1 MLDTI
6 VLTLPIH
13 HFRILNSDL
22 FQPSARGM
30 YSQPYIAQVNWVR
43 KCVQNPTK
51 EDERLWIYKPRL
63 TYIRRWDGKVEH
75 YSLKVE
81 FSVPKLLYGNNFDEL
96 SDADFPLVIKV
107 LKEKLLDMWVQ
118 VFDGRLEMAI
128 VSTIHYGKNIILQD
142 HTSVCRVLSLI
153 AKTNISNRFDTAQTD
168 YKNGWDLFR
177 IHSKS
182 FQIVLY
188 DKIADLNKSQ
198 DRWEDKDMKKIN
210 YQMSLFGDIQRNES
224 RKYHRTFEVLRF
236 EIRFMN
242 KQKLKNIFKELLIPL
257 EEPFTFRDAFCME
270 NARKILEHHWNIFM
284 IDLRMLEFLEMKP
297 IDRWNQIMQSSKKR
311 TPTKVLA
318 LAQLAELLSN
328 NALREVQKQ
337 FETLYSWASLKRLY
351 KELKEFQ
358 GKENTFTFITI
369 INEALKTYNPLQIKK
384 YLYTDVNN
392 SKL

>member
-1 MLDTI
+1 MHT
-6 VLTLPIH
+6 P
-13 HFRILNSDL
+13 
-22 FQPSARGM
+22 
-30 YSQPYIAQVNWVR
+30 PYIAQVNWVR

-63 TYIRRWDGKVEH
+63 TYIRRYDGKDGH
-75 YSLKVE
+75 YSLKIE
-81 FSVPKLLYGNNFDEL
+81 FSAPKLLYRNNFDEL
-96 SDADFPLVIKV
+96 TESDFPLLIKT

-118 VFDGRLEMAI
+118 VFEGKLEKAI

-142 HTSVCRVLSLI
+142 HTSVSRVLSLI

-177 IHSKS
+177 IHSKT
-182 FQIVLY
+182 FQIVFY
-188 DKIADLNKSQ
+188 DKIADLNKSH

-210 YQMSLFGDIQRNES
+210 YQMSFFDDIQRNES
-224 RKYHRTFEVLRF
+224 RKHHRTFEVLRF

-242 KQKLKNIFKELLIPL
+242 KQKLKNIFKELKIPF

-284 IDLRMLEFLEMKP
+284 LDLKMLEFLEMKP
-297 IDRWNQIMQSSKKR
+297 TDRWIQIMQSPKKR

-318 LAQLAELLSN
+318 LAQLAELLWN

-351 KELKEFQ
+351 KELDEFQ
-358 GKENTFTFITI
+358 GKENTFTFIPI